1 MIGQVFGRLKLLF
14 AQGLGLLIG
23 ADKIQARVLDEEPLP
38 NIARVEPY
46 GFSYRPKPGC
56 ETYLFFPGGDRSYGI
71 ALVIGDKR
79 YQMELEEG
87 ECGIHD
93 DEGNWVHIKRG
104 GIIEAKAATKVMA
117 STPLVETTGD
127 LHVGGQLRVAGGAAI
142 TGPFTVNDKNCSETH
157 THTCPQCGQTSG
169 VN

>member
-1 MIGQVFGRLKLLF
+1 MMRQAWNRVQLMF

-23 ADKIQARVLDEEPLP
+23 ADKVQARVLDQEPLS

-46 GFSYRPKPGC
+46 GYSYRPKPGC
-56 ETYLFFPGGDRSYGI
+56 EIYLVFPDGDRSYGA
-71 ALVIGDKR
+71 ALIIGDKR
-79 YQMELEEG
+79 YQMVLEEG

-104 GIIEAKAATKVMA
+104 GIIEVKAATKVVA
-117 STPLVETTGD
+117 ATPLVETTGD
-127 LHVGGQLRVAGGAAI
+127 LHVGGALRVAGGGAI
-142 TGPFTVNDKNCSETH
+142 TGPFTVNGQNVSETH